1 MHRVLGAACD
11 KLALAVHASDVHVAM
26 RRTRAAAEALAE
38 ALGEGASAVGL
49 DELAGV
55 GPVGD
60 VLMNTTSV
68 GMAPNADASPVPAAA
83 LAGFALVFDAIY
95 TPLETRL
102 LQVRPPPR
110 TLGLFLVENATPR
123 TVRAGRRAATASPGL
138 FNIWFS
144 CVGTHADASGALG

>member
-1 MHRVLGAACD
+1 MRAPACD

-26 RRTRAAAEALAE
+26 RRTKAAAEALAE
-38 ALGEGASAVGL
+38 ALGEGASAIGL

-68 GMAPNADASPVPAAA
+68 GMTPNADASPVPAAA

-102 LQVRPPPR
+102 LRVRPPPS
-110 TLGLFLVENATPR
+110 TLGSWWRMQLSGR
-123 TVRAGRRAATASPGL
+123 CGQAGGQLQHHLGQFRLA
-138 FNIWFS
+138 FS
-144 CVGTHADASGALG
+144 GGHTC